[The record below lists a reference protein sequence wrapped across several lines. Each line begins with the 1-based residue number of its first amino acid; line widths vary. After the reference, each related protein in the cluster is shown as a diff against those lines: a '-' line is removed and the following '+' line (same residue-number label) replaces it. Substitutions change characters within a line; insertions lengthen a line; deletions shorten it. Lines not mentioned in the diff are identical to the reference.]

1 MNNKTHKNRR
11 KKVIMSAVFTV
22 KTDSGIS
29 LSDLTE
35 SGEGYVDIGGFE
47 VVTNGKTIPFDFES
61 NSWWK
66 NAGLSHT
73 YSYSNYN
80 GFAEKI
86 HDVDPCHEDS
96 WAKVGL
102 KPEDI
107 TAELLGSAEELVDFY
122 VAVYDKND
130 NPIPYTLEVQ
140 SMVFENENGKVF
152 SIPSKILKAYNRQL
166 RQKKSENN
174 LQTQTAADEDSEE
187 KPSTSCTNGDYS
199 PSCPWNAPGMS
210 IRDFI

>member
-1 MNNKTHKNRR
+1 MNNKKH
-11 KKVIMSAVFTV
+11 KKVIMSTVFMVQTE
-22 KTDSGIS
+22 TGIS
-29 LSDLTE
+29 LTDLTE
-35 SGEGYVDIGGFE
+35 TGDGYVDIGGFE
-47 VVTNGKTIPFDFES
+47 VVANGKTITFDFES

-66 NAGLSHT
+66 NHGQTHT
-73 YSYSNYN
+73 YTYSNYN

-86 HDVDPCHEDS
+86 HAVDPCHEEY
-96 WAKVGL
+96 WAKAGL

-122 VAVYDKND
+122 LAVYDKNH

-140 SMVFENENGKVF
+140 SMVFENENGNVF
-152 SIPSKILKAYNRQL
+152 AIHPDVLQAFNRQL
-166 RQKKSENN
+166 DHEKKEMS
-174 LQTQTAADEDSEE
+174 LHIQTADDDEFEE
-187 KPSTSCTNGDYS
+187 RYSTSCTNGDYS